1 VVTNLLKGRFAVCI
15 DNKNY
20 EVSLIPHKLYQIIP
34 DEQAV
39 QDDLIRIIDES
50 GEDYL
55 CHSSH
60 FVLVGLP
67 VEVERAL
74 GAT

>member
-1 VVTNLLKGRFAVCI
+1 MDMTEQRFAICI
-15 DNKNY
+15 DNREY
-20 EVSLIPHKLYQIIP
+20 EASLILHKIYPLIP
-34 DEQAV
+34 DELAA
-39 QDDLIRIIDES
+39 QDELLRIVDES

-55 CHSSH
+55 YHSSH

-74 GAT
+74 VAV